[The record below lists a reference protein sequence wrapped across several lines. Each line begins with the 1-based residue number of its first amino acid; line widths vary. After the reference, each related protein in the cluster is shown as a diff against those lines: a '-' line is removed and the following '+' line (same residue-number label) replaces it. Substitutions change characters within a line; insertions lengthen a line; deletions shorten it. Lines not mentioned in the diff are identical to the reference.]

1 MATMLPIRQWSR
13 IGAMNIQALSGF
25 KEYVNKQ
32 ILPASSDVSNLDE
45 RSRKHVQK
53 LIYASLVDQFDSMV
67 DAMIL
72 ENCRSEHLVERA
84 TAGMTQQI
92 TEADLLKLLMQSGN
106 IQDAVDEKLRMA
118 LRNSVLR
125 VRHSKKL
132 AALLRALEV
141 TLDYQNKPKVNV
153 NTGHVIE
160 KMKPFRKTIPHSIC
174 GYADWL
180 YSRRNA
186 VVHST
191 GTSFLENDRV
201 QLKKLYNCEPAKK
214 LVVKL
219 SSVRMAA
226 IFYNDVVSILEQAAV
241 EIS

>member
-1 MATMLPIRQWSR
+1 
-13 IGAMNIQALSGF
+13 MNLQALLGF
-25 KEYVNKQ
+25 EKYVDKQ
-32 ILPASSDVSNLDE
+32 ILPASSDVGKLDE

-53 LIYASLVDQFDSMV
+53 LIYASLVDQFDSMI
-67 DAMIL
+67 DATIL
-72 ENCRSEHLVERA
+72 ENCRAEHLVERA

-92 TEADLLKLLMQSGN
+92 TEADLLKLLIQSGD
-106 IQDAVDEKLRMA
+106 IQEAVDEKLRMA

-125 VRHSKKL
+125 ERHSKKL

-141 TLDYQNKPKVNV
+141 TIDYQSKPRVNV

-180 YSRRNA
+180 YSRRNS
-186 VVHST
+186 VVHGA
-191 GTSFLENDRV
+191 GTTFLENDRV
-201 QLKKLYNCEPAKK
+201 QMKKLYHCEPAKR

-219 SSVRMAA
+219 SSVRLAA
-226 IFYNDVVSILEQAAV
+226 TFYKDVVSILAQAAG
-241 EIS
+241 EGP